1 VGRFGLRSLGRLFAA
16 RPTGAALVGALAIAF
31 SGILYKLAKV
41 SPETGAFFRCLYALP
56 PLWLLARW
64 EDRRLG
70 ARPLRRRAPAWLA
83 GVFLAVDLLL
93 WHHAIEAVGAGLAT
107 VLANTQVV
115 LVGLVAWIVLR
126 ERPGATSLLA
136 IPIAMT
142 GIILI
147 SGVLEQGAYGE
158 NPPLG
163 ALFGVLAGLAYTGF
177 LLALRDSSSDL
188 RRVAGPLYD
197 ATLATAFVT
206 LPLGLALGDLSFDLS
221 VEAHLWMVLLAL
233 SSQVGGWLL
242 ITISL
247 PRLPAVVT
255 SILLTLQPVGSVLF
269 AALLIAERPSAL
281 QLAGTAAILAGLVI
295 ASASRRQRP
304 TTEQVAEA
312 PAG

>member
-1 VGRFGLRSLGRLFAA
+1 MHRLQEGEEGDIRCGRVPLSLQIPDDDVGDAEPAKDGERGCG
-16 RPTGAALVGALAIAF
+16 VGAL
-31 SGILYKLAKV
+31 V
-41 SPETGAFFRCLYALP
+41 E
-56 PLWLLARW
+56 
-64 EDRRLG
+64 
-70 ARPLRRRAPAWLA
+70 AP
-83 GVFLAVDLLL
+83 
-93 WHHAIEAVGAGLAT
+93 HEA
-107 VLANTQVV
+107 
-115 LVGLVAWIVLR
+115 
-126 ERPGATSLLA
+126 
-136 IPIAMT
+136 
-142 GIILI
+142 
-147 SGVLEQGAYGE
+147 
-158 NPPLG
+158 
-163 ALFGVLAGLAYTGF
+163 
-177 LLALRDSSSDL
+177 
-188 RRVAGPLYD
+188 
-197 ATLATAFVT
+197 
-206 LPLGLALGDLSFDLS
+206 LALGDLRFDEP